1 MSKIIQ
7 LDGIQ
12 KYYKIGKDRLHVLKS
27 ISLDI
32 EHGDF
37 VMIMGKSGSGKTTL
51 LNILGFLDR
60 FDEGEYKFNEE
71 NVSNLSEVERSHFR
85 NKNIGFIFQQ
95 FHLINNLNI
104 CQNIELPMLYDNRF
118 NKKER
123 LERVKRNLKMVG
135 LEDKVNQYPN
145 ELSVGQQ
152 QRISIARALIN
163 DPQLIF
169 ADEPTGALD
178 TNTSNEIMNI
188 LESLN
193 KEGKT
198 IIMVT
203 HDPDLVRYATKV
215 IYLKDG
221 VFTEEV

>member
-1 MSKIIQ
+1 
-7 LDGIQ
+7 
-12 KYYKIGKDRLHVLKS
+12 
-27 ISLDI
+27 
-32 EHGDF
+32 
-37 VMIMGKSGSGKTTL
+37 
-51 LNILGFLDR
+51 
-60 FDEGEYKFNEE
+60 
-71 NVSNLSEVERSHFR
+71 
-85 NKNIGFIFQQ
+85 
-95 FHLINNLNI
+95 
-104 CQNIELPMLYDNRF
+104 
-118 NKKER
+118 
-123 LERVKRNLKMVG
+123 MVG
-135 LEDKVNQYPN
+135 LEDKLNQYPN
-145 ELSVGQQ
+145 ELSGGQQ

-221 VFTEEV
+221 IFTEEV